1 MGCGGSINTHQPEVK
16 NFVSILSFLGRKH
29 VGSFFVNEVLKRA
42 AGLDIPTG
50 LTDHKNLV

>member
-16 NFVSILSFLGRKH
+16 FFVSILSFLGRKH